1 MSHKAGATQKPNTAA
16 NTNRIGNQGIGARV
30 RFRGLLA
37 AWGLGF
43 GLATAVGIMGHRA
56 VSDGLTGFDPH
67 EVQAGD
73 SGILRRMATRV
84 PAFEWLTG
92 TFEFVGE
99 CVLLVV
105 DAFRRV
111 WRPPFETR
119 EWVQQMAFVGVSS
132 VPIVALT
139 TFSSGAVLALYLSK
153 FLVQYGVG
161 GLSGATIGLS
171 VVREIAP
178 VISAIMVAARCGS
191 AMSAQ
196 IGTMAVTEQ
205 VDALKSLNVH
215 PTNYLVIPRLAASLI
230 MVPVLGLV
238 GCYAGIAGGYLVA
251 VYLNNVSSGAFL
263 TSLKLSLNP
272 SDITNCLIKSA
283 VFGFIVAIVACQ
295 QGLKTDGGAVGVG
308 RTTTRSVV
316 LSMVLIYVADYFLSQ
331 AMFL

>member
-1 MSHKAGATQKPNTAA
+1 MV
-16 NTNRIGNQGIGARV
+16 ARQPG
-30 RFRGLLA
+30 F
-37 AWGLGF
+37 AWV
-43 GLATAVGIMGHRA
+43 T
-56 VSDGLTGFDPH
+56 S
-67 EVQAGD
+67 
-73 SGILRRMATRV
+73 
-84 PAFEWLTG
+84 

-99 CVLLVV
+99 CALLIL
-105 DAFRRV
+105 DACRRAL
-111 WRPPFETR
+111 RPPFETR
-119 EWVQQMAFVGVSS
+119 EWIQQMSFVGVSS

-139 TFSSGAVLALYLSK
+139 TFSSGAVLALYLAK

-215 PTNYLVIPRLAASLI
+215 PTNYLVIPRLAACLI

-238 GCYAGIAGGYLVA
+238 GIYAGIAGGYLVS
-251 VYLNNVSSGAFL
+251 VYLHNVSSGAFL
-263 TSLKLSLNP
+263 TSLRLSLNP
-272 SDITNCLIKSA
+272 SDITGCLIKSA
-283 VFGFIVAIVACQ
+283 VFGVIVAIVACQ
-295 QGLKTDGGAVGVG
+295 QGLRTSGGAVGVG
-308 RTTTRSVV
+308 KTTTRSVV